1 MDNIL
6 LNIVRQLR
14 VLLRDVFGVHYL
26 EVPTVDQHDAEEGII
41 LQYFDDLN
49 VDTTDKL
56 VLIDA
61 EI

>member
-1 MDNIL
+1 M
-6 LNIVRQLR
+6 R